1 MSARVSALSEAPL
14 PLLERQVLELVAEG
28 HEDPEIASRLGLGT
42 DRHVQYRLARIARR
56 FRLNAVVRP
65 QLVDHAYAHGAL
77 AAPAVLHPLLLD
89 ANAYGLVRT
98 LAAGR
103 PVNAYARLLGLK
115 PYQAQR
121 LLKKTR
127 ARLEATSRASM
138 IRRAWQ
144 RQVLGRTQ
152 FAADLAS
159 LHDEGPQPPE
169 AEHWVVVPL
178 LSGYRLAAPAGGP
191 KPTRH
196 LDVPDLEAADAAS
209 RFVSGRLG
217 FAPLWITQPA
227 NPGDPVRVSW
237 GRPRP
242 ALRSWPS
249 VALVRPSRDADVHLT
264 QRA

>member
-1 MSARVSALSEAPL
+1 MSARVPALSEAPL
-14 PLLERQVLELVAEG
+14 PHLERRVLELVAEG

-65 QLVDHAYAHGAL
+65 QLVDHAYTHGAL
-77 AAPAVLHPLLLD
+77 TAPAVLHPLLLK

-115 PYQAQR
+115 PYQVQY
-121 LLKKTR
+121 LLKKTQ
-127 ARLEATSRASM
+127 ARLDATSRASM

-144 RQVLGRTQ
+144 RQVLGPTQ
-152 FAADLAS
+152 FAVDLAS

-169 AEHWVVVPL
+169 AGRWVIVPL

-191 KPTRH
+191 QPTRH
-196 LDVPDLEAADAAS
+196 LDVPDQEAADAAS
-209 RFVSGRLG
+209 RFISGRLG
-217 FAPLWITQPA
+217 FAPLWTTQPA

-237 GRPRP
+237 GRPRS
-242 ALRSWPS
+242 ALRLWPS
-249 VALVRPSRDADVHLT
+249 VGPVRPSRNADLRLT

>member
-1 MSARVSALSEAPL
+1 MSARVPVLSEAPL
-14 PLLERQVLELVAEG
+14 PHLERQVLELVAEG
-28 HEDPEIASRLGLGT
+28 HEDPEIASQLDLGT

-56 FRLNAVVRP
+56 FRLDAVVRP
-65 QLVDHAYAHGAL
+65 QLVDHAYTHGAL
-77 AAPAVLHPLLLD
+77 AAPAVLHPLLLE

-115 PYQAQR
+115 PYQAQY

-127 ARLEATSRASM
+127 ARLNATSRASM

-144 RQVLGRTQ
+144 RQILGPTQ
-152 FAADLAS
+152 FAMDLAG
-159 LHDEGPQPPE
+159 LHVEGPQPPE
-169 AEHWVVVPL
+169 TGRWVIVPL

-191 KPTRH
+191 QPTRH
-196 LDVPDLEAADAAS
+196 LDVPDQEAADAAG
-209 RFVSGRLG
+209 RFISGRPG

-237 GRPRP
+237 GRPHS
-242 ALRSWPS
+242 ALRSRPS
-249 VALVRPSRDADVHLT
+249 AGPIPPSRDAEFYLA